1 MVTSIVVSQ
10 IEDVKMA
17 KLEIKNITKKF
28 GDFYAANNIT
38 FTAEEG
44 EFVTLLGPSGCGK
57 TSLLK
62 LIAGFHVADEGEI
75 LIGGK
80 NVNNVPPEKR
90 NTAMCFQSY
99 ALFPHLNVSHNICYG
114 LKQRKIDIEEQ
125 KQRLNLAL
133 KQMDLEFHKLKLPN
147 ELSGG
152 QQQRVALARA
162 MVTRP
167 DVILFDEPLSNL
179 DAKLRESVRFEIKQL
194 SKQYNLTSI
203 YVTHDQA
210 EALTMSDKIIVLN
223 KGAIEQIGSPQDI
236 YHHPKNRFVADFI
249 GIANITEANVKNIG
263 DNLYAV
269 SSIFGNFTVFSEKKP
284 ESERIYICFRPED
297 IELLPNAQTEAE
309 NQILGVRKMKS
320 LKNDVK
326 AWLLLCSGLG
336 TILFLMGST
345 FYIVVSQ
352 SLGLYSMGGEESQ
365 FSLEYWQAVLNSPVF
380 QNSYIYSVKVS
391 LLGAILSIIVA
402 YPIAMWLR
410 KKLPAKVTIITIL
423 RAPMLVPGLVA
434 AFLFV
439 NMISYHGILNE
450 VFVYLG
456 IWDEPKTLQNDE
468 FGWGV
473 VILQMW
479 KNIPFALIL
488 IGGAVNSLKTDLLD
502 AAANL
507 GSSPWQRFRYVI
519 FPLTLGA
526 VQVSFILIFIGALGD
541 FAFYSIAGPR
551 STYSLAR
558 LMQMSAYE
566 FEEWN
571 QSAVM
576 ALTIMLTS
584 AFFTILVSLLIKPL
598 AVKRGEVK

>member
-1 MVTSIVVSQ
+1 
-10 IEDVKMA
+10 MA

-62 LIAGFHVADEGEI
+62 LIAGFHVPDEGEI

-80 NVNNVPPEKR
+80 NVNDVPPEKR

-99 ALFPHLNVSHNICYG
+99 ALFPHLNVSQNICYG
-114 LKQRKIDIEEQ
+114 LKQRSIDIEEQ

-133 KQMDLEFHKLKLPN
+133 KQMDLEFHKLKLPS

-249 GIANITEANVKNIG
+249 GIANITEANVKNISE
-263 DNLYAV
+263 NLYAV
-269 SSIFGNFTVFSEKKP
+269 SSIFGDFTVFSEKKP

-297 IELLPNAQTEAE
+297 IELLPNAQTEVE
-309 NQILGVRKMKS
+309 NQITVDIVNTAFMGNITEVQGVIKRNDEEKKLRLQLTKCPS
-320 LKNDVK
+320 LSDK
-326 AWLLLCSGLG
+326 LTF
-336 TILFLMGST
+336 TIPRNAITFL
-345 FYIVVSQ
+345 
-352 SLGLYSMGGEESQ
+352 E
-365 FSLEYWQAVLNSPVF
+365 
-380 QNSYIYSVKVS
+380 SVK
-391 LLGAILSIIVA
+391 
-402 YPIAMWLR
+402 
-410 KKLPAKVTIITIL
+410 
-423 RAPMLVPGLVA
+423 
-434 AFLFV
+434 
-439 NMISYHGILNE
+439 
-450 VFVYLG
+450 
-456 IWDEPKTLQNDE
+456 
-468 FGWGV
+468 
-473 VILQMW
+473 
-479 KNIPFALIL
+479 
-488 IGGAVNSLKTDLLD
+488 
-502 AAANL
+502 
-507 GSSPWQRFRYVI
+507 
-519 FPLTLGA
+519 
-526 VQVSFILIFIGALGD
+526 
-541 FAFYSIAGPR
+541 
-551 STYSLAR
+551 
-558 LMQMSAYE
+558 
-566 FEEWN
+566 
-571 QSAVM
+571 
-576 ALTIMLTS
+576 
-584 AFFTILVSLLIKPL
+584 
-598 AVKRGEVK
+598 

>member
-44 EFVTLLGPSGCGK
+44 DFVTLLGPSGCGK

-269 SSIFGNFTVFSEKKP
+269 SSIFGDFTVFS
-284 ESERIYICFRPED
+284 ED

-309 NQILGVRKMKS
+309 NQITVDIINTAFMGNITEVQGVIKR
-320 LKNDVK
+320 NDEEKKLRLQLTKCPNLSDKLTFTVTRHAIK
-326 AWLLLCSGLG
+326 
-336 TILFLMGST
+336 FL
-345 FYIVVSQ
+345 
-352 SLGLYSMGGEESQ
+352 E
-365 FSLEYWQAVLNSPVF
+365 
-380 QNSYIYSVKVS
+380 SVK
-391 LLGAILSIIVA
+391 
-402 YPIAMWLR
+402 
-410 KKLPAKVTIITIL
+410 
-423 RAPMLVPGLVA
+423 
-434 AFLFV
+434 
-439 NMISYHGILNE
+439 
-450 VFVYLG
+450 
-456 IWDEPKTLQNDE
+456 
-468 FGWGV
+468 
-473 VILQMW
+473 
-479 KNIPFALIL
+479 
-488 IGGAVNSLKTDLLD
+488 
-502 AAANL
+502 
-507 GSSPWQRFRYVI
+507 
-519 FPLTLGA
+519 
-526 VQVSFILIFIGALGD
+526 
-541 FAFYSIAGPR
+541 
-551 STYSLAR
+551 
-558 LMQMSAYE
+558 
-566 FEEWN
+566 
-571 QSAVM
+571 
-576 ALTIMLTS
+576 
-584 AFFTILVSLLIKPL
+584 
-598 AVKRGEVK
+598 

>member
-1 MVTSIVVSQ
+1 MIQLNSINKRYLHEHVL
-10 IEDVKMA
+10 D
-17 KLEIKNITKKF
+17 NITCTLPDT
-28 GDFYAANNIT
+28 G
-38 FTAEEG
+38 
-44 EFVTLLGPSGCGK
+44 FVSLIGPSGCGK

-80 NVNNVPPEKR
+80 NVNHVPPEKR

-125 KQRLNLAL
+125 KQRLDLAL

-223 KGAIEQIGSPQDI
+223 KGSIEQIGSPQDI

-269 SSIFGNFTVFSEKKP
+269 SSIFGDFTVFSEKKP

-309 NQILGVRKMKS
+309 NQITVDIINTAFMGNITEVQGIIKR
-320 LKNDVK
+320 NDEEKKLRLQLTKCPNLSDKLTFTVPRHAIK
-326 AWLLLCSGLG
+326 
-336 TILFLMGST
+336 FL
-345 FYIVVSQ
+345 
-352 SLGLYSMGGEESQ
+352 E
-365 FSLEYWQAVLNSPVF
+365 
-380 QNSYIYSVKVS
+380 SVK
-391 LLGAILSIIVA
+391 
-402 YPIAMWLR
+402 
-410 KKLPAKVTIITIL
+410 
-423 RAPMLVPGLVA
+423 
-434 AFLFV
+434 
-439 NMISYHGILNE
+439 
-450 VFVYLG
+450 
-456 IWDEPKTLQNDE
+456 
-468 FGWGV
+468 
-473 VILQMW
+473 
-479 KNIPFALIL
+479 
-488 IGGAVNSLKTDLLD
+488 
-502 AAANL
+502 
-507 GSSPWQRFRYVI
+507 
-519 FPLTLGA
+519 
-526 VQVSFILIFIGALGD
+526 
-541 FAFYSIAGPR
+541 
-551 STYSLAR
+551 
-558 LMQMSAYE
+558 
-566 FEEWN
+566 
-571 QSAVM
+571 
-576 ALTIMLTS
+576 
-584 AFFTILVSLLIKPL
+584 
-598 AVKRGEVK
+598 